1 MIIHKYSLNRQII
14 KRRGLDRIRT
24 DVDGFADHC
33 LATRPRDLLKE
44 KQMYNFQ
51 SNKQFIL
58 LLVPT
63 HSQYLHQ
70 LEDLFF

>member
-1 MIIHKYSLNRQII
+1 VGVKINVKMRVF
-14 KRRGLDRIRT
+14 KRRGLDQIRT

-44 KQMYNFQ
+44 KQKYNFQ

-58 LLVPT
+58 LLVLI
-63 HSQYLHQ
+63 HSQHLHQ
-70 LEDLFF
+70 LEDLSF